1 MPSRPFPHNSFA
13 RTIPDHANTRS
24 LGTGTMKVWHLAQN
38 GGAAVKKAKRK
49 VKARTETQDTKVQ
62 TKLTFQKIVKVQKGV
77 IVSDDD
83 E

>member
-1 MPSRPFPHNSFA
+1 MPSKPLPHSIFT
-13 RTIPDHANTRS
+13 RTISDHVNNRS

-38 GGAAVKKAKRK
+38 GGAAVKKAKGK
-49 VKARTETQDTKVQ
+49 AKARIETKDAKIQ
-62 TKLTFQKIVKVQKGV
+62 TKLTFQKVVKGV